1 MNRKNGNFLGGA
13 MALLLSSIVVKLLGA
28 LFKIPLTNLIGDSG
42 MGLFAFAMQF
52 FSLLFVVVAAG
63 LPVAEAYLVSEAL
76 ALEERERAKAIVRHA
91 IRTFGIL
98 ALVLAGGL
106 VGFAPA
112 LCHLMGEP
120 DAVWCLIA
128 IAPAVFFVTI
138 ESALRGWY
146 QGTGNMVPTAVS
158 QVAEAVGKLAVGLL
172 LAKYLLDAGYG
183 IAGGAVGAVIGVTCG
198 ELLAMSYLLWS
209 VRRGMYQALFRRTK
223 YRSALPQLFQLMIP
237 VTLGAAVMTV
247 SGFLDMAVIYR
258 RLPVAGFTAKQII
271 AAYGAYTGMAM
282 TLFNLPQALSNS
294 VSVSVLPALSSAH
307 ARQNTKQERRLVSSS
322 MRLTLLVCLP
332 CGAGLFVFAQPL
344 LQLLFAS
351 QPRGIVTAEPLLRLL
366 GIAEPLVG
374 LSAVT
379 TAVLQSFGRPD
390 LTVYAMAVACTTKFA
405 VSFYLAAQPEFNI
418 LAAPIGTLV
427 CYSVLLVLNLMA
439 IIRLMGWIPP
449 LLRAILRPL
458 AASVGMAALSLL
470 LQRYL
475 LQQMPDATA
484 TLLAVAAAV
493 PIYVILL
500 VLFRA
505 LDAEDVR
512 LFPGGKHIIRFLHL
526 QESLTK

>member
-1 MNRKNGNFLGGA
+1 MNRKNGSFISGA

-42 MGLFAFAMQF
+42 MGLFSFAMQF
-52 FSLLFVVVAAG
+52 FSLLFVVAAAG
-63 LPVAEAYLVSEAL
+63 LPVAEAHLVSEAL
-76 ALEERERAKAIVRHA
+76 ALGEREQAKTVVRHA
-91 IRTFGIL
+91 IRTFGIIALIL
-98 ALVLAGGL
+98 AAGLA
-106 VGFAPA
+106 GFAPA

-138 ESALRGWY
+138 EAALRGWY

-158 QVAEAVGKLAVGLL
+158 QVAEAVGKLVMGLL
-172 LAKYLLDAGYG
+172 LANYMLDAGYG
-183 IAGGAVGAVIGVTCG
+183 ISGAAMGAVMGVTCG
-198 ELLAMSYLLWS
+198 ELLAMGYLLWS
-209 VRRGMYQALFRRTK
+209 ARRGIRQGLLHRT
-223 YRSALPQLFQLMIP
+223 RSPSALPQLLQLMVP

-258 RLPVAGFTAKQII
+258 RLPAAGFSAAEIV

-294 VSVSVLPALSSAH
+294 VSVSVLPALSAAH
-307 ARQNTKQERRLVSSS
+307 ACRNSKQERRLVTSS

-344 LQLLFAS
+344 LQVLFAS
-351 QPRGIVTAEPLLRLL
+351 QPRGIQTAQPLLQLL

-374 LSAVT
+374 LSAVA

-390 LTVYAMAVACTTKFA
+390 LTVYAMAAACTAKFA
-405 VSFYLAAQPEFNI
+405 VSFYLAGQPEINI

-427 CYSVLLVLNLMA
+427 CYSVMLLLNF
-439 IIRLMGWIPP
+439 ISIVRLMHWIPP
-449 LLRAILRPL
+449 LLRAVLRPL
-458 AASVGMAALSLL
+458 AASIGMAVCSINLEQYLIQHMTLAPAVLLSVL
-470 LQRYL
+470 
-475 LQQMPDATA
+475 
-484 TLLAVAAAV
+484 AAV
-493 PIYVILL
+493 PIYLILL
-500 VLFRA
+500 LIFHA
-505 LDAEDVR
+505 LEAEDIR
-512 LFPGGKHIIRFLHL
+512 PFPGGDQMIRLLHL
-526 QESLTK
+526 K

>member
-1 MNRKNGNFLGGA
+1 MNRKNGSFIGGA

-52 FSLLFVVVAAG
+52 FSLLFVVAAAG
-63 LPVAEAYLVSEAL
+63 LPVAEAHLVSEAL
-76 ALEERERAKAIVRHA
+76 ALGERERAKAIVRHA
-91 IRTFGIL
+91 IRAFGIIAL
-98 ALVLAGGL
+98 ALAAVLAG
-106 VGFAPA
+106 FAPS

-120 DAVWCLIA
+120 DAVWCLTA

-138 ESALRGWY
+138 EAALRGWY

-158 QVAEAVGKLAVGLL
+158 QVAEAVGKLVVGLL
-172 LAKYLLDAGYG
+172 LAKYMLDAGYG
-183 IAGGAVGAVIGVTCG
+183 IAGAAVGAVMGVTCG

-209 VRRGMYQALFRRTK
+209 ARRGIRQGLFHRTK
-223 YRSALPQLFQLMIP
+223 HPSALPQLFQLMVP

-258 RLPVAGFTAKQII
+258 RLPAAGFSAEQIV

-294 VSVSVLPALSSAH
+294 VSISVLPALSAAH
-307 ARQNTKQERRLVSSS
+307 ACRNTKQERRLVTSS

-332 CGAGLFVFAQPL
+332 CGAGLFVFAEPL
-344 LQLLFAS
+344 LRVLFAS
-351 QPRGIVTAEPLLRLL
+351 QPRGIQTAEPLLRLL

-374 LSAVT
+374 LSAVA

-390 LTVYAMAVACTTKFA
+390 LTVYAMAAACTTKFA
-405 VSFYLAAQPEFNI
+405 VGFYLAGQPEINI

-427 CYSVLLVLNLMA
+427 CYSVMLLMNLISIVRQMH
-439 IIRLMGWIPP
+439 WIPP

-458 AASVGMAALSLL
+458 AASVGMAVLSLL
-470 LQRYL
+470 LEQYL
-475 LQQMPDATA
+475 VQQLP
-484 TLLAVAAAV
+484 LLPAVLLSVLAAV
-493 PIYVILL
+493 PIYVVLLL
-500 VLFRA
+500 VFHA
-505 LDAEDVR
+505 LEAEDVR
-512 LFPGGKHIIRFLHL
+512 PFPGGEQLIRFLHL
-526 QESLTK
+526 KE